1 GAPGLLGDTAK
12 AESAL
17 AKAGDGKF
25 KTNAIRFPTNFES
38 LENYLQSISRKMNI
52 RITKRSPILATDRGH
67 YKFHDPGPDVP
78 HSKGSGAKISPERQ
92 KQIDALESGE
102 YSGKGNKGTGKNV
115 FSYTADFED
124 HIINVQGIVRKKNK
138 GVVGG
143 HNRENFEKA
152 FTDEGWNLEDCII
165 YERKHPYIDGITE
178 TKYGIPALDREGNII
193 VGELKSIPKP
203 KTVYDPQKI
212 SDADIIKWGK
222 EAMENGKVDGRVVRG
237 SSSNGLEFEGYI
249 DETTGKVTNV
259 FPIVPRN
266 E

>member
-1 GAPGLLGDTAK
+1 MNSKNSSALGDTWAAWK
-12 AESAL
+12 
-17 AKAGDGKF
+17 
-25 KTNAIRFPTNFES
+25 
-38 LENYLQSISRKMNI
+38 QQVQ
-52 RITKRSPILATDRGH
+52 
-67 YKFHDPGPDVP
+67 HDPAAASGKTGPKTAKSKPSRGTLGGPGKNRPFDEFDDSRLYDEA
-78 HSKGSGAKISPERQ
+78 SKGRTSPATE
-92 KQIDALESGE
+92 
-102 YSGKGNKGTGKNV
+102 GTGKNV
-115 FSYTADFED
+115 FTYAADFED

-178 TKYGIPALDREGNII
+178 MKYGIPALDREGNII

-222 EAMENGKVDGRVVRG
+222 EAMENGEMDGRVVRG
-237 SSSNGLEFEGYI
+237 SASNGLEFEGYI
-249 DETTGKVTNV
+249 DETTGEITNV